1 MMCCRYTRAYMESAL
16 DHPAPS
22 ATGAVGLAG
31 DDRGGGSFTI
41 PPIADRAA
49 GLPLWLQVKQSLS
62 RTIEGMKSGE
72 SIPPEPE
79 LVEHFSVSRI
89 TVRKAIDELVMEGRL
104 QRQQGRGTF
113 VTRPKLTHKLNTL
126 TSWTESVSALGYRA
140 ATTQISLTE
149 SEPPRKVVQLLGLP
163 PGGAAVR
170 LYRIRSAEGEPL
182 CIMVNYLNSRFVP
195 GLARQGLTGESLYAM
210 LERRYRLTLERAEDT
225 VEARE
230 CTEEEA
236 NVLGLTAGTP
246 VIQVTRVTYL
256 PDDVPLEVV
265 FATSR
270 ADRYQYRVS
279 LSGRPRGA
287 TAPRL

>member
-1 MMCCRYTRAYMESAL
+1 MESTL

-22 ATGAVGLAG
+22 ATGAVGLAE

-113 VTRPKLTHKLNTL
+113 VTRPKLTHELNTL

-163 PGGAAVR
+163 PGEAAVR

-195 GLARQGLTGESLYAM
+195 GLARQGLIGESLYATI
-210 LERRYRLTLERAEDT
+210 ERRYRLTLERAEDT

-256 PDDVPLEVV
+256 SDDVPLEVV

>member
-1 MMCCRYTRAYMESAL
+1 MERSPDSQA
-16 DHPAPS
+16 HSTA
-22 ATGAVGLAG
+22 GAVDLGAGSQGAGSLAVQ
-31 DDRGGGSFTI
+31 
-41 PPIADRAA
+41 PVLVRAT

-62 RTIEGMKSGE
+62 RAIEGMKSGE
-72 SIPPEPE
+72 SIPPEPD
-79 LVEHFSVSRI
+79 LVERFSVSRI
-89 TVRKAIDELVMEGRL
+89 TVRKAIDELVVEGRL

-113 VTRPKLTHKLNTL
+113 VTRPKLTHELNTL

-140 ATTQISLTE
+140 ATTQTSLTE
-149 SEPPRKVVQLLGLP
+149 GAPPRKVVQLLKLT
-163 PGGAAVR
+163 PGEVAVR

-195 GLARQGLTGESLYAM
+195 GLARQGLTGESLYAT
-210 LERRYRLTLERAEDT
+210 LERRYHLTLERAEDT

-236 NVLGLTAGTP
+236 NVLGITAGTP

-279 LSGRPRGA
+279 LSGRPRGGIS
-287 TAPRL
+287 PRP